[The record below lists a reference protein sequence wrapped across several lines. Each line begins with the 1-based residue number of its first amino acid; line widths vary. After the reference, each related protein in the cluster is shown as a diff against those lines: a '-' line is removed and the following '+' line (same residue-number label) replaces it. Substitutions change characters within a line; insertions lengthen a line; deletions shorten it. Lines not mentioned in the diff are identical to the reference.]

1 MPMVWKIFHHHTLVQ
16 VCVTQ
21 CYPEPL
27 WIDPGPKSVNR
38 RARTDH
44 YQKKEKN
51 KSAVGNDPSN
61 LPPPKKSSRTRKKP
75 PLTSAGVANMRGEQ
89 WEKRMDVQ
97 NCGRG
102 AVHVLHKFAFIFNV
116 NDLQILQK

>member
-1 MPMVWKIFHHHTLVQ
+1 MEIFHHHTLVW

-44 YQKKEKN
+44 YQNKRKKTK
-51 KSAVGNDPSN
+51 VQLGMIHRTF
-61 LPPPKKSSRTRKKP
+61 LPPKKSSRTRKKP

-89 WEKRMDVQ
+89 WEKGMDVQ